1 MKIPKPAFK
10 SSTYLQK
17 IILGVLII
25 LWLISFIIF
34 SAQKIWTYD
43 VWWHLATGKLIWT
56 KGIPHTDPF
65 SYTFQGKPWVDAMW
79 LFQAIAY
86 KAYETAGYA
95 GVVAL
100 KIFILAL
107 TFLFLWFAFKES
119 GVDHLVSLT
128 FLFLVLIGSSYRFMC
143 RPHICGFLFITI
155 FWWRLLVF
163 KKKKTLKS
171 LWPLFLSFIIWINCH
186 GSFIIGLI
194 LVGIFFLEE
203 ILKHREKTIK
213 EAFKGKYFKNLFLT
227 LLILSTFTL
236 INPYGI
242 KLLKFVLFS
251 HRGNNSEALSY
262 IGEWHPT
269 NIKEMVS
276 FIWDKSLFIKII
288 FWMSIICI
296 LLNSLKIE
304 NSVWIIF
311 LVILSYLSFKHSRFW
326 ALFTLSISPL
336 IVQILNQYN
345 FQKLKNYLCS
355 VLISISILF
364 IVFYISN
371 PKNYKNI
378 GLGVQWNRYPRG
390 TINLV
395 KKEHLLGPIFNTYA
409 YGGFIIWNLFPK
421 HKVFIDGR
429 TPSVYSI
436 EFYWKYRLMSNG
448 NELAIKK
455 LLSKYRFKTF
465 LTSSKKLASKLKNNF
480 NFSLIGFD
488 DQLYL
493 LIDRKNLKTD
503 LRELKIF
510 DPQKTL
516 EEMIKENKELGELKD
531 ELLYTIKNIGPS
543 AKALNYLGVI
553 YADYYKSP
561 NEGIK
566 YFQKATKIKPYDDNI
581 LFNIGL
587 NYERLNELK
596 KAKYYLKKCIK
607 INKKHK
613 KAWLILGEIYYKQK
627 KYKKALKCFLKHKK
641 INGDNTS
648 IEAYNYLAL
657 TYNQLYQLD
666 NALKYFKRCLFLS
679 KSKEQKK
686 IYLYNIGS
694 CYLAMKKYQK
704 SVEYLEKSLKID
716 PHFEK
721 ALKALKEAKILAQK
735 DKTQ

>member
-1 MKIPKPAFK
+1 MKIPRIAR
-10 SSTYLQK
+10 SSPHLQK
-17 IILGVLII
+17 IILGALTT
-25 LWLISFIIF
+25 LWLVSFIVF

-79 LFQAIAY
+79 LFQAILY

-95 GVVAL
+95 GVVIL

-107 TFLFLWFAFKES
+107 TFLFLWLAFKEIKADS
-119 GVDHLVSLT
+119 FLCLT
-128 FLFLVLIGSSYRFMC
+128 FLFLVLISSSYRFMC

-155 FWWRLLVF
+155 FWWRLLIF
-163 KKKKTLKS
+163 KKEKTLKS

-186 GSFIIGLI
+186 GSFVIGFI
-194 LVGIFFLEE
+194 LVSIFLLEGILT
-203 ILKHREKTIK
+203 HREKTIK
-213 EAFKGKYFKNLFLT
+213 EAFKEKYLRNLFLS
-227 LLILSTFTL
+227 LLILSILTL

-242 KLLKFVLFS
+242 NLIKFVIFS
-251 HRGNNSEALSY
+251 HQGANSEALSY
-262 IGEWHPT
+262 IGEWQAT
-269 NIKEMVS
+269 NIKEMFY
-276 FIWDKSLFIKII
+276 FIWDKSLFVKIM
-288 FWMSIICI
+288 FWISIISI
-296 LLNSLKIE
+296 LSQIYKIE
-304 NSVWIIF
+304 NIVWIIF
-311 LVILSYLSFKHSRFW
+311 LAILSYLSFKHSRFW
-326 ALFTLSISPL
+326 ALFILSISPL
-336 IVQILNQYN
+336 IVQIWSEFN
-345 FQKLKNYLCS
+345 FQKIKNYLTNFLI
-355 VLISISILF
+355 VLIIIF
-364 IVFYISN
+364 IVLYLSDS
-371 PKNYKNI
+371 KNYKNL
-378 GLGVQWNRYPRG
+378 GLDVQWNRYPKG

-421 HKVFIDGR
+421 YKVFIDGR
-429 TPSVYSI
+429 TPSVYST
-436 EFYWKYRLMSNG
+436 EFYWKYRLVSNG
-448 NELAIKK
+448 NKLAIKK
-455 LLSKYRFKTF
+455 LISRYRFKIF
-465 LTSSKKLASKLKNNF
+465 LTSSETLASELKKNF

-493 LIDRKNLKTD
+493 LINRNDLKNNLK
-503 LRELKIF
+503 ELKIF

-516 EEMIKENKELGELKD
+516 EEIIKGNKELETLKD

-553 YADYYKSP
+553 YADYYKLP
-561 NEGIK
+561 KEGIK
-566 YFQKATKIKPYDDNI
+566 YFQKAIKIKTDDENI

-587 NYERLNELK
+587 NYERLNDLK

-613 KAWLILGEIYYKQK
+613 KAWLILGKIYYKQK
-627 KYKKALKCFLKHKK
+627 KYKKALRCFLEHKK

-648 IEAYNYLAL
+648 RETYNYLAL

-666 NALKYFKRCLFLS
+666 KALKYFKRCLFLS
-679 KSKEQKK
+679 KTQKQKK

-694 CYLAMKKYQK
+694 CYLVMKKYAK
-704 SVEYLEKSLKID
+704 AIEYLEKSLKID
-716 PHFEK
+716 PNLKE
-721 ALKALKEAKILAQK
+721 ALELLKEAKSLAQK